1 MFQQGVQA
9 YRVSDYSRAASAFR
23 ESARRKPASGT
34 LQNLGNAEWQGGAVG
49 RAILAWEQAL
59 WLDPFN
65 GAARGNL
72 QLARKTAQVD
82 SPDLSWYEVVS
93 TWLPASWWAWITG
106 AGLWLAVGMLILP
119 GILRQRKATW
129 HQAAAA
135 LGFMVF
141 LLSLPAQLGVHTR
154 SRIGFVL
161 EKDAA
166 LRLTPTAES
175 QVVTRFPAGKPARCE
190 RTRGNYLL
198 VRISPEG
205 LRGWIEKGQLGFVCG
220 D

>member
-1 MFQQGVQA
+1 MPRVRLIGPILRTELCLGLAFAWVCAALAADPDSMFQQGVQA

-49 RAILAWEQAL
+49 RAVLAWEQAL

-65 GAARGNL
+65 VAARGNL

-106 AGLWLAVGMLILP
+106 AGLWLAVGMLMLP
-119 GILRQRKATW
+119 
-129 HQAAAA
+129 
-135 LGFMVF
+135 
-141 LLSLPAQLGVHTR
+141 
-154 SRIGFVL
+154 
-161 EKDAA
+161 
-166 LRLTPTAES
+166 
-175 QVVTRFPAGKPARCE
+175 
-190 RTRGNYLL
+190 
-198 VRISPEG
+198 
-205 LRGWIEKGQLGFVCG
+205 
-220 D
+220 